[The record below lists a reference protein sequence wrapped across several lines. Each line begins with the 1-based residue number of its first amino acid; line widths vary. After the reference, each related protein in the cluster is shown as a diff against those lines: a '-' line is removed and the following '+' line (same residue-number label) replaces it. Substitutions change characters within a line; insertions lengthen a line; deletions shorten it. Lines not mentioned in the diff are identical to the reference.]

1 MLKDKKII
9 GGAVALGIGAF
20 ATKLLGAIY
29 RVPLTNLIGGFGL
42 GLYQLV
48 FPVYSVLLDFSG
60 AGVPSALSKIISS
73 VNEEQRKQRATEYLK
88 TSLKIFS
95 LFGLICSLLMLVFSF
110 PLARLQGNES
120 ASISY
125 MTLAPAVILV
135 SLISCYRGYFQG
147 FMHMKPTAI
156 SQIIEQAVKLL
167 FGLLFAYL
175 LLPNVSLAVAGATFA
190 VSVSELVALAFLMIK
205 YKRHSGRFFPNLA
218 VDTAKAEKRA
228 KNILKVVFPVT
239 LVGIMLPLSHTVD
252 SLLVVNILGKYRD
265 DATTLY
271 GLLSGVVCT
280 IIGLPVSVCYGIS
293 AVAIPAV
300 SGAKSQAE
308 KNKNAVKTL
317 FFTFIVSLP
326 CAIFCAYFAPF
337 IIRLLFRRLSF
348 NETVVAIRLLRIS
361 SPCVVLLSLLQTA
374 NAVLI
379 GKGEFYKPTV
389 SLTIGV
395 MVKTIVNVILL
406 KMPELNIYGGAFGLI
421 ACYFTATLV
430 NFILMAVSRK
440 RLEFSDRAKL
450 VKIKAVENESKRSCR
465 GQYQS

>member
-120 ASISY
+120 ASVSY

-147 FMHMKPTAI
+147 FMDMKPTAI

-167 FGLLFAYL
+167 FGLYHSL
-175 LLPNVSLAVAGATFA
+175 LL
-190 VSVSELVALAFLMIK
+190 I
-205 YKRHSGRFFPNLA
+205 YRRF
-218 VDTAKAEKRA
+218 
-228 KNILKVVFPVT
+228 
-239 LVGIMLPLSHTVD
+239 
-252 SLLVVNILGKYRD
+252 
-265 DATTLY
+265 
-271 GLLSGVVCT
+271 
-280 IIGLPVSVCYGIS
+280 
-293 AVAIPAV
+293 
-300 SGAKSQAE
+300 
-308 KNKNAVKTL
+308 
-317 FFTFIVSLP
+317 
-326 CAIFCAYFAPF
+326 
-337 IIRLLFRRLSF
+337 
-348 NETVVAIRLLRIS
+348 
-361 SPCVVLLSLLQTA
+361 
-374 NAVLI
+374 
-379 GKGEFYKPTV
+379 
-389 SLTIGV
+389 
-395 MVKTIVNVILL
+395 
-406 KMPELNIYGGAFGLI
+406 
-421 ACYFTATLV
+421 
-430 NFILMAVSRK
+430 
-440 RLEFSDRAKL
+440 
-450 VKIKAVENESKRSCR
+450 
-465 GQYQS
+465 